1 MDGHL
6 TPKSGRT
13 FCKNSLPPLLS
24 RNITTRVGAKCRM
37 RGFPIYKND
46 EGVSMTHGEMS
57 HSTMNSMG
65 GRNFFLREL
74 INCEVDEDG
83 ARISTDDEVFFS

>member
-1 MDGHL
+1 
-6 TPKSGRT
+6 
-13 FCKNSLPPLLS
+13 
-24 RNITTRVGAKCRM
+24 
-37 RGFPIYKND
+37 
-46 EGVSMTHGEMS
+46 MTHGEMS